1 MVVPI
6 NKTCD
11 FIRAHGL
18 GCNERFQAQVFIL
31 RSCNM
36 GHAYTAGHSSQP
48 TRRRGRCEIYAD
60 ALANARPHEILVM
73 QGIVVHQ
80 TFPTSYRH
88 FTMESIGH

>member
-1 MVVPI
+1 
-6 NKTCD
+6 
-11 FIRAHGL
+11 
-18 GCNERFQAQVFIL
+18 
-31 RSCNM
+31 M